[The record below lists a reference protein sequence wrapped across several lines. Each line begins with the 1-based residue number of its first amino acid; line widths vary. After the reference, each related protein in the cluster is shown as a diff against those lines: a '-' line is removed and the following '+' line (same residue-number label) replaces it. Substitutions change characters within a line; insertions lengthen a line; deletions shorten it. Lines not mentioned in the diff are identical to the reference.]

1 MGLTRLALKRPVSC
15 MLIILALVVFGVT
28 SIFGFKLQLI
38 PDIEL
43 PMLIVME
50 TYPGADAESVDKL
63 VTSVIEDAGSALS
76 GVDST
81 QTISYD
87 NYGLVLFTYE
97 YGVDITECHD
107 DLRAALE
114 VAQLSLP
121 SDAGDPTIIEMNI
134 NSMSCMMLSAI
145 ETGDVDLLKVVNDS
159 VVPDL
164 ESISGV
170 AQVNVSGGGEEYI
183 RVELNDTLM
192 NQYGL
197 TMSSIAQFLAAV
209 DFSYPAGSV
218 SQGKQDVAVTTTMEY
233 NTVQKLK
240 EVPLMTGTGQVI
252 TLQDVATVSLS
263 TQEASSLSRYNGMDN
278 VSISIQNKSSFG
290 TVNVCNAVKK
300 ELKKIEAENPAIRF
314 DIMYDASESIID
326 SLKAVFETLILGV
339 VLTMLVLFVF
349 FGDFKASLIVGSSM
363 PISLLFTLIMMS
375 LMGFSLNV
383 VTLGSLVIAIGMMV
397 DSSIVVIE
405 SCFRTQRGELS
416 IHDAVLLGA
425 KEVMAS
431 IIASTITTIVVYL
444 PLATMKGLS
453 GQMFSQLGMTIVVAM
468 VSSLIAAMM
477 LVPLFFC
484 IFKPEEKKNLFVD
497 KILKKVTNGYR
508 KIMPKILHR
517 KKLVLVLSVLLLVGS
532 FLLAGL
538 LNIEMMP
545 SADEGVVSV
554 SMTFRPGTNL
564 DTQNRVMM
572 EWEQIADAHPDVESY
587 SISVGGSSIMSVGG
601 GASLSANLKKD
612 RSKTTAQVVDEW
624 NALGATM
631 TDVDITVQSSG
642 SSMSSMMSSSGYEID
657 LLSYDM
663 DALKKAAEMVTDGI
677 RELDGVVKADNS
689 LANASTLVKID
700 VDPLKAMQYGMTP
713 IQVGMNVNNVIGG
726 TKALTIK
733 KEGSEYEVWLKYPEG
748 QYDDLNQILDLNLAT
763 SFGTMIPLR
772 DIATLVYT
780 EGEESIS
787 RQNSKYS
794 VAITATLNSEMQ
806 FETQDLI
813 NAYAS
818 SVELPDG
825 VELAESMETDMM
837 YEELFAIGKAIFIA
851 VFLVF
856 LVMAMQFESPRFS
869 LMVMTCIPFA
879 LIGSFLLL
887 FLTGQSLSMISL
899 MGFLMLM
906 GIVVN
911 NGILFVD
918 STNQMKSVM
927 KVEDALIETGCIRLR
942 PILMT
947 TLTTILSMIPLGIGL
962 GTNGVMMQGMALV
975 IIGGLIA
982 STVLTM
988 LLIPSFYL
996 ILDKTDK
1003 KKRKKRFGRGKKVPA
1018 TVESEG

>member
-1 MGLTRLALKRPVSC
+1 MGLTKLALKRPVSC
-15 MLIILALVVFGVT
+15 MLIILALAVFGISSV
-28 SIFGFKLQLI
+28 FGFKLQLI
-38 PDIEL
+38 PDMEL
-43 PMLIVME
+43 PMLIVMD

-121 SDAGDPTIIEMNI
+121 EDAGEPTIIEMNV
-134 NSMSCMMLSAI
+134 SSLPCMSLSAI
-145 ETGDVDLLKVVNDS
+145 ETGDVDLLKVVEDS
-159 VVPDL
+159 VVPEL

-170 AQVNVSGGGEEYI
+170 AQVDLSGGGEEYI
-183 RVELNDTLM
+183 RVELNDMLM

-197 TMSSIAQFLAAV
+197 TMSSISQFLTAV

-218 SQGKQDVAVTTTMEY
+218 KQGKQDVSVTTTMEY

-240 EVPLMTGTGQVI
+240 EVPLMTSKGQVI
-252 TLQDVATVSLS
+252 TLQDVANVTLA
-263 TQEASSLSRYNGMDN
+263 TKDAESLSRYNGMDN

-300 ELKKIEAENPAIRF
+300 ELEKIEAENPAIRF
-314 DIMYDASESIID
+314 DITYDASESIID
-326 SLKAVFETLILGV
+326 SLKAVFETLILGI
-339 VLTMLVLFVF
+339 VLTMLVLFLF

-375 LMGFSLNV
+375 MMGFSLNV

-468 VSSLIAAMM
+468 VASLIAAMM

-484 IFKPEEKKNLFVD
+484 IFKPTEKKDLPID
-497 KILKKVTNGYR
+497 KLLKKIMEGYR
-508 KIMPKILHR
+508 RVMPKILHR
-517 KKLVLVLSVLLLVGS
+517 KKLVLFLSILLLVGS
-532 FLLAGL
+532 FALAGQ
-538 LNIEMMP
+538 LNLEMMP
-545 SADEGVVSV
+545 SADEGVVAV

-564 DTQNRVMM
+564 DTQNEVMM
-572 EWEQIADAHPDVESY
+572 TWEQIAEEDPDVESY
-587 SISVGGSSIMSVGG
+587 TISVGGSSIMSTG

-612 RSKTTAQVVDEW
+612 RSRTTAQVVDEW
-624 NALGATM
+624 NALGAAM
-631 TDVDITVQSSG
+631 TNVDITVQSSG

-663 DALKKAAEMVTDGI
+663 DALKEAAETVTDGI
-677 RELDGVVKADNS
+677 RALEGVVKADNS

-713 IQVGMNVNNVIGG
+713 IQVGMTVNNVIGG

-748 QYDDLNQILDLNLAT
+748 QYDDLNQMLDLNLAT

-772 DIATLVYT
+772 DIAQLVYT

-787 RQNSKYS
+787 RQNGKYS
-794 VAITATLNSEMQ
+794 VSITATMSSEEQ
-806 FETQDLI
+806 FETQDRI
-813 NAYAS
+813 KAYAS
-818 SVELPDG
+818 GVELPSG
-825 VELAESMETDMM
+825 VSLADSMETDMM
-837 YEELFAIGKAIFIA
+837 YEELFAIAKAIFIA

-879 LIGSFLLL
+879 LIGSFGLL
-887 FLTGQSLSMISL
+887 FLTGQNLSMVSL

-918 STNQMKSVM
+918 STNQMKTVM
-927 KVEDALIETGCIRLR
+927 RVEDALIETGCVRLR

-947 TLTTILSMIPLGIGL
+947 TLTTVLSMVPLGLGL
-962 GTNGVMMQGMALV
+962 GTNGVMMQGMAVV

-982 STVLTM
+982 STILTM

-996 ILDKTDK
+996 ILDKSS
-1003 KKRKKRFGRGKKVPA
+1003 RKKRGGLFRKKA
-1018 TVESEG
+1018 VEAK